1 MMIFSENTITQRRAR
16 LEPEWKRLLTPQ
28 DCVLVFCGEPTTKPG
43 GLDQTYP
50 FHPHPSY
57 YWLSGYRR
65 NHGVVFYSPE
75 LGWKDFIQPVTKDES
90 IWEGMEPFTFNG
102 SDVATL
108 PTFLK
113 QHKFKNVIGLGQFS
127 EQAEIHLT
135 QNSALK
141 LSLKEK
147 FDQCRRIK
155 DADEVKLVRE
165 LAEIANK
172 GYEKIRSFIRP
183 GVTERA
189 IQIEFEAEIQRHGAH
204 GTPYDSIVGSGS
216 NAAVLHAIPTLKKVQ
231 DGELVLIDA
240 GAQINDYCVDITRVY
255 PASGKFSSQQ
265 QALYDLVLSAQTQA
279 IDKSRIGVE
288 WNQIHRLTAKVIAEG
303 LVSMGIMKGNIDTLL
318 DTGAIAVFYP
328 HGVGHLVGLR
338 VRDTG
343 HEENLNPKVYAGARV
358 RVDFPLKENMLITVE
373 PGCYFI
379 KTLINDVTNREKYKD
394 LINFAEAEKWLNV
407 GGVRIEDDILIS
419 QGAAANLTSVVS
431 K

>member
-1 MMIFSENTITQRRAR
+1 MMIFSEKTIAQRRSR

-28 DCVLVFCGEPTTKPG
+28 DCVLVFCGKPVTKPG

-50 FHPHPSY
+50 FLPHPSY

-65 NHGVVFYSPE
+65 SHGVVFYSTE
-75 LGWKDFIQPVTKDES
+75 LGWKDFILPVTKDER

-102 SDVATL
+102 FDISTL
-108 PTFLK
+108 PAFLK
-113 QHKFKNVIGLGQFS
+113 QHKFKNIIGIGQAADHF
-127 EQAEIHLT
+127 EIELT
-135 QNSALK
+135 QTSTLSF
-141 LSLKEK
+141 SLKEK

-165 LAEIANK
+165 LADIANK
-172 GYEKIRSFIRP
+172 GYEKIKSFIRP

-189 IQIEFEAEIQRHGAH
+189 IQIEFEAEIQRYGAH
-204 GTPYDSIVGSGS
+204 GTPYDSIVGSGT

-231 DGELVLIDA
+231 DGELVLVDA
-240 GAQINDYCVDITRVY
+240 GAQINDYCVDITRVF

-265 QALYDLVLSAQTQA
+265 HALYNLVLSAQTQA
-279 IDKSRIGVE
+279 IAFSRIGVE
-288 WNQIHRLTAKVIAEG
+288 WNQVHRLTAKIIAEG
-303 LVSMGIMKGNIDTLL
+303 LISMGILKGNIDTLL

-343 HEENLNPKVYAGARV
+343 HEENVNPKVYCGARV
-358 RVDFPLKENMLITVE
+358 RVDFSLKENMLITVE

-379 KTLINDVTNREKYKD
+379 KTLINDATNREKYKEF
-394 LINFAEAEKWLNV
+394 INFEEAEKWLNV
-407 GGVRIEDDILIS
+407 GGARIEDDILIS
-419 QGAAANLTSVVS
+419 QGAPSNLTAVVS

>member
-1 MMIFSENTITQRRAR
+1 MMIFNEKTIAQRRAR
-16 LEPEWKRLLTPQ
+16 LEPEWKPLLAPH
-28 DCVLVFCGEPTTKPG
+28 DCVLVFCGGPATKPG

-50 FHPHPSY
+50 FLPHPSY

-65 NHGVVFYSPE
+65 SHGVVFYSPE
-75 LGWKDFIQPVTKDES
+75 FGWKDFIQPVTKDER
-90 IWEGMEPFTFNG
+90 IWEGMEPFSFNG
-102 SDVATL
+102 FDLATL
-108 PTFLK
+108 PAFLK
-113 QHKFKNVIGLGQFS
+113 QHKFENVIGLGQIDDHS
-127 EQAEIHLT
+127 QIYLT
-135 QNSALK
+135 QNSSLK
-141 LSLKEK
+141 ISLKEK

-155 DADEVKLVRE
+155 DADEVKLVRD

-172 GYEKIRSFIRP
+172 GYQKIKSFIQP

-204 GTPYDSIVGSGS
+204 GTPYDSIVGSGP
-216 NAAVLHAIPTLKKVQ
+216 NAAVLHAIPTLKKIH

-279 IDKSRIGVE
+279 IEKSRIGVE

-303 LVSMGIMKGNIDTLL
+303 LVSLGIMKGNIDTIL

-343 HEENLNPKVYAGARV
+343 HEENVNPKVYCGARV

-379 KTLINDVTNREKYKD
+379 KTLIQDATSRDKYKD
-394 LINFAEAEKWLNV
+394 FINFVEAEKWLNV

-419 QGAAANLTSVVS
+419 QGTATNLTAVVS

>member
-1 MMIFSENTITQRRAR
+1 MMLNENTIAQRRER
-16 LEPEWKRLLTPQ
+16 LEPEWKRLLNAH
-28 DCVLVFCGEPTTKPG
+28 DCVLVFCGQPVTKPG

-50 FHPHPSY
+50 FLPHPAY
-57 YWLSGYRR
+57 FWLSGYRR
-65 NHGVVFYSPE
+65 NHGVVFYSTE

-90 IWEGMEPFTFNG
+90 IWEGMEPFTFKG
-102 SDVATL
+102 SDIAEL
-108 PTFLK
+108 PAFLR
-113 QHKFKNVIGLGQFS
+113 QHKFKNIIGLGEVPNRS
-127 EQAEIHLT
+127 DIELT
-135 QNSALK
+135 QNPSLK
-141 LSLKEK
+141 ISLKEK

-165 LAEIANK
+165 LADIANK
-172 GYEKIRSFIRP
+172 GYEKIKSFIKP

-189 IQIEFEAEIQRHGAH
+189 IQIEFEAEIQRYGAH

-231 DGELVLIDA
+231 EGELVLIDA
-240 GAQINDYCVDITRVY
+240 GAQINDYCVDITRVF
-255 PASGKFSSQQ
+255 PAAGKFSSQQ

-279 IDKSRIGVE
+279 IDKSRIGME
-288 WNQIHRLTAKVIAEG
+288 WNQVHRLTAKVIAEG

-343 HEENLNPKVYAGARV
+343 HEENVNPKFYCGARI

-379 KTLINDVTNREKYKD
+379 KTLINDATNREKYKD
-394 LINFAEAEKWLNV
+394 LINFSEAEKWLNV
-407 GGVRIEDDILIS
+407 GGVRIEDDILIT
-419 QGAAANLTSVVS
+419 QGAAANLTAVVR